1 MADRKPAAV
10 QIGRKDGAALSGAD
24 IEALLRAQQRQNAA
38 PAQWGAGD
46 FDVLSPGASSPFQ
59 VREVGAL
66 SATDVAALAGAQAAQ
81 NRHGDALRAR
91 RIFRRFWGARA
102 KKHRKNRVPEK
113 AQKNV

>member
-66 SATDVAALAGAQAAQ
+66 SAADVAALAGAQAAQ
-81 NRHGDALRAR
+81 NRHGDALRALSL
-91 RIFRRFWGARA
+91 I
-102 KKHRKNRVPEK
+102 HI
-113 AQKNV
+113 